1 MRERILI
8 VDDEAGVRAS
18 LTGILTDEGYRVDVV
33 ETGEAGVKAVESNRY
48 ELALLD
54 VWLPGIDGIETL
66 ARIQAI
72 DPDLPVVVISGHG
85 TVETA
90 VKAVRLGAADF
101 IEKPLSLERILLA
114 VSNSL
119 RRRKLEQ
126 EVRALKAEVE
136 HKNQIVGESDAIR
149 ELLGVI
155 RQAAPSN
162 GRVLITGENGTGKEL
177 VARGIHQQS
186 LRSAGPFVEVNCAAI
201 PEELIESELFGHTK
215 GSFTGATAS
224 RKGKFEI
231 ADGGTLFLDEIGDM
245 TLKTQAKVLR
255 ALQEQKIEPVG
266 GSASVSVDVRV
277 IAATN
282 KNLEDEIRRGTFRED
297 LYFRLNVIPI
307 HVNPLRE
314 RRSDIPMLVKHFS
327 KGYAAEYGRHIKDY
341 SPEAMAMLVAHDWPG
356 NVREL
361 RNMVE
366 RLVIMSRGDV
376 IEAGDL
382 GVLRSSQGA
391 EATTPLAGSVGS
403 SSPSALASLHD
414 ASIPCD
420 FETLALAREDFE
432 RRYIAK
438 KHESCHGNMSRTAEA
453 LGVERSYLY
462 KKMKALGLIAPK
474 KGADSPDT
482 VEA

>member
-18 LTGILTDEGYRVDVV
+18 LSGILSDEGYRVDAV
-33 ETGEAGVKAVESNRY
+33 ETGEAGIKAVEANRY

-66 ARIQAI
+66 TRIQAV

-136 HKNQIVGESDAIR
+136 HRHQIVGESDAIK
-149 ELLGVI
+149 ELLRVI
-155 RQAAPSN
+155 AQAAPSN

-215 GSFTGATAS
+215 GSFTGAVSS

-266 GSASVSVDVRV
+266 GAASVSVDVRV

-282 KNLEDEIRRGTFRED
+282 KNLEDEIRKGAFRDD

-307 HVNPLRE
+307 YVIPLRE
-314 RRSDIPMLVKHFS
+314 RRFDIPMLVRHFS
-327 KGYAAEYGRHIKDY
+327 REYAAEYGRHIKDY
-341 SPEAMAMLVAHDWPG
+341 SPGAMEVLVAHDWPG

-366 RLVIMSRGDV
+366 RLVIMAKGDV
-376 IEAGDL
+376 VQVSDL
-382 GVLRSSQGA
+382 GVLRSPMVA
-391 EATTPLAGSVGS
+391 EGNGS
-403 SSPSALASLHD
+403 SSVSPTLAATGPASAPQAP
-414 ASIPCD
+414 IVD
-420 FETLALAREDFE
+420 FETLSLAREDFE

-474 KGADSPDT
+474 KGQDAAEP
-482 VEA
+482 

>member
-18 LTGILTDEGYRVDVV
+18 VSGILSDEGYRVDAV
-33 ETGEAGVKAVESNRY
+33 ETGEAGVKAVESTRY
-48 ELALLD
+48 DLALID

-66 ARIQAI
+66 TRMQTV

-119 RRRKLEQ
+119 RLKDLEKKVRELKL
-126 EVRALKAEVE
+126 KDKD
-136 HKNQIVGESDAIR
+136 KNQIVGESEAVH
-149 ELLGVI
+149 ELLQLI
-155 RQAAPSN
+155 ERAAPSN

-177 VARGIHQQS
+177 VARGIHRQS
-186 LRSAGPFVEVNCAAI
+186 LRSSGPFVEVNCAAI
-201 PEELIESELFGHTK
+201 PEELIESELFGHAK

-224 RKGKFEI
+224 RKGKFEM

-266 GSASVSVDVRV
+266 GAPSVNVDVRV

-282 KNLEDEIRRGTFRED
+282 KNLEDEIRKGAFRED

-307 HVNPLRE
+307 HVTPLRE
-314 RRSDIPMLVKHFS
+314 RRSDIPLLVRHFS
-327 KGYAAEYGRHIKDY
+327 SGYAAEYGRHIKDY
-341 SPEAMAMLVAHDWPG
+341 SPEAMQMLVSHDWPG

-366 RLVIMSRGDV
+366 RHVIMAKGDV
-376 IEAGDL
+376 VEVGDL
-382 GVLRSSQGA
+382 RVLR
-391 EATTPLAGSVGS
+391 
-403 SSPSALASLHD
+403 PSAATDSGPVSIGPAAPASAPAAVPAAVELQ
-414 ASIPCD
+414 D

-432 RRYIAK
+432 RRYIAR
-438 KHESCHGNMSRTAEA
+438 KHEACSGNMSRTAEA

-462 KKMKALGLIAPK
+462 KKMKALGLISPK
-474 KGADSPDT
+474 KGAEIPDPA
-482 VEA
+482 EA

>member
-1 MRERILI
+1 MQ
-8 VDDEAGVRAS
+8 RAN
-18 LTGILTDEGYRVDVV
+18 
-33 ETGEAGVKAVESNRY
+33 GEAAPATRNTTPITK
-48 ELALLD
+48 D
-54 VWLPGIDGIETL
+54 
-66 ARIQAI
+66 
-72 DPDLPVVVISGHG
+72 
-85 TVETA
+85 
-90 VKAVRLGAADF
+90 
-101 IEKPLSLERILLA
+101 RILLA

-136 HKNQIVGESDAIR
+136 HKHQIVGESEAIK

-155 RQAAPSN
+155 AQAAPSN

-186 LRSAGPFVEVNCAAI
+186 LRSGGPFVEVNCAAI
-201 PEELIESELFGHTK
+201 PEELIESELFGHAK

-266 GSASVSVDVRV
+266 GAAGVNVDVRV

-282 KNLEDEIRRGTFRED
+282 KNLEDEIRKGTFRED

-307 HVNPLRE
+307 HVIPLRE
-314 RRSDIPMLVKHFS
+314 RRSDIPLLVRHFS
-327 KGYAAEYGRHIKDY
+327 REYAAEYGRHVKDY
-341 SPEAMAMLVAHDWPG
+341 APAAMEMLSAHDWPG

-361 RNMVE
+361 RNMIE
-366 RLVIMSRGDV
+366 RLVIMAKGDLV
-376 IEAGDL
+376 EVSDL
-382 GVLRSSQGA
+382 GVLRSPLLPDAAPLPEAPPRTPAEPASSNGA
-391 EATTPLAGSVGS
+391 LT
-403 SSPSALASLHD
+403 
-414 ASIPCD
+414 D
-420 FETLALAREDFE
+420 FESLAVAREDFE

-438 KHESCHGNMSRTAEA
+438 KHEACKGNMSRTAEA

-474 KGADSPDT
+474 KAGEGTDA
-482 VEA
+482 E

>member
-18 LTGILTDEGYRVDVV
+18 LSGILSDEGYRVDAV
-33 ETGEAGVKAVESNRY
+33 ETGEAGIKAVESNRY

-66 ARIQAI
+66 TRIQAI

-90 VKAVRLGAADF
+90 VKAVRLGATDF

-126 EVRALKAEVE
+126 EVKALKAEVE
-136 HKNQIVGESDAIR
+136 QKHQIVGESDAIK
-149 ELLGVI
+149 ELLGMI
-155 RQAAPSN
+155 AQAAPSN

-177 VARGIHQQS
+177 VARGVHQQS
-186 LRSAGPFVEVNCAAI
+186 LRSGGPFVEVNCAAI

-215 GSFTGATAS
+215 GSFTGATAA

-266 GSASVSVDVRV
+266 GSASVTVDVRV

-282 KNLEDEIRRGTFRED
+282 KNLEDEIRRGTFRDD

-307 HVNPLRE
+307 HVTPLRE
-314 RRSDIPMLVKHFS
+314 RRADIPRLVSHFS
-327 KGYAAEYGRHIKDY
+327 RIYAAEYGSRVKDY
-341 SPEAMAMLVAHDWPG
+341 SPAALEILVAHDWPG

-366 RLVIMSRGDV
+366 RLVIMAKGDMV
-376 IEAGDL
+376 EGGDL
-382 GVLRSSQGA
+382 GVLRP
-391 EATTPLAGSVGS
+391 PLAVDPWSATAVAS
-403 SSPSALASLHD
+403 DPTLKIPSAAAVNSEFAEFD
-414 ASIPCD
+414 
-420 FETLALAREDFE
+420 TLALAREDFE
-432 RRYIAK
+432 RRYIAR
-438 KHESCHGNMSRTAEA
+438 KHETCTGNMSRTAEA

-474 KGADSPDT
+474 KGS
-482 VEA
+482 

>member
-18 LTGILTDEGYRVDVV
+18 LSGILSDEGYRVDAV
-33 ETGEAGVKAVESNRY
+33 ETGEAGLKAVESNRY

-66 ARIQAI
+66 TRIQAI
-72 DPDLPVVVISGHG
+72 DPDLPIVVISGHG

-90 VKAVRLGAADF
+90 VKAVRLGAVDF

-119 RRRKLEQ
+119 RLKDLEKKVRELKLKDTS
-126 EVRALKAEVE
+126 A
-136 HKNQIVGESDAIR
+136 NQLVGESEAIQ
-149 ELLGVI
+149 ELLREI
-155 RQAAPSN
+155 AQAAPSN

-177 VARGIHQQS
+177 VARGIHRQS

-201 PEELIESELFGHTK
+201 PEELIESELFGHAK

-245 TLKTQAKVLR
+245 SLKTQAKVLR

-282 KNLEDEIRRGTFRED
+282 KSLEDEIRKGTFRED

-307 HVNPLRE
+307 HVIPLRE
-314 RRSDIPMLVKHFS
+314 RRSDIPTLVRHFS
-327 KGYAAEYGRHIKDY
+327 RAYAAEYGRQVKDY
-341 SPEAMAMLVAHDWPG
+341 SPEAMQMLVAHDWPG

-361 RNMVE
+361 RNLVE
-366 RLVIMSRGDV
+366 RHVIMAKGDKV
-376 IEAGDL
+376 EGSDL
-382 GVLRSSQGA
+382 RVLR
-391 EATTPLAGSVGS
+391 P
-403 SSPSALASLHD
+403 PSALDPGSASPPPSATSPATPLGPV
-414 ASIPCD
+414 ATAPPLGD
-420 FETLALAREDFE
+420 FETLAEAREDFE
-432 RRYIAK
+432 RRYIAM
-438 KHESCHGNMSRTAEA
+438 KHEACRRNMSRTAEA

-474 KGADSPDT
+474 KGADVRET
-482 VEA
+482 AET

>member
-18 LTGILTDEGYRVDVV
+18 LSGILSDEGYRVDTV

-66 ARIQAI
+66 TRIQAI

-119 RRRKLEQ
+119 R
-126 EVRALKAEVE
+126 LKALEKQVQDLKIKDE
-136 HKNQIVGESDAIR
+136 QRYRIVGESEAIK
-149 ELLGVI
+149 ELLRVI
-155 RQAAPSN
+155 AQAAPSN

-186 LRSAGPFVEVNCAAI
+186 LRSGGRFVEVNCAAI
-201 PEELIESELFGHTK
+201 PEELIESELFGHAK

-266 GSASVSVDVRV
+266 GAAGVNVDVRV

-282 KNLEDEIRRGTFRED
+282 KNLEDEIRKGAFRED

-307 HVNPLRE
+307 HVIPLRE
-314 RRSDIPMLVKHFS
+314 RRTDIPLLVRHFS
-327 KGYAAEYGRHIKDY
+327 REYAAEYGRHVKDY
-341 SPEAMAMLVAHDWPG
+341 APAAMEMLSVHDWPG

-361 RNMVE
+361 RNMIE
-366 RLVIMSRGDV
+366 RLVIMAKGDLV
-376 IEAGDL
+376 EVSDL
-382 GVLRSSQGA
+382 GVLRSPMLPDVA
-391 EATTPLAGSVGS
+391 PVPEAAPRAPVDPALLNG
-403 SSPSALASLHD
+403 ALA
-414 ASIPCD
+414 D
-420 FETLALAREDFE
+420 FESLALAREDFE

-438 KHESCHGNMSRTAEA
+438 KHESCKGNMSRTAEA

-474 KGADSPDT
+474 KAGEGTDA
-482 VEA
+482 E

>member
-18 LTGILTDEGYRVDVV
+18 LSGILSDEGYRVDAV
-33 ETGEAGVKAVESNRY
+33 ETGEAGIKAVESNRY

-66 ARIQAI
+66 TRIQMV

-126 EVRALKAEVE
+126 EVRALKLEVE
-136 HKNQIVGESDAIR
+136 HKHKIVGESDAVG
-149 ELLGVI
+149 ELLRVI
-155 RQAAPSN
+155 GQAAQSN

-177 VARGIHQQS
+177 VARGIHLQS
-186 LRSAGPFVEVNCAAI
+186 LRSGGPFVEVNCAAI
-201 PEELIESELFGHTK
+201 PEELIESELFGHAK

-266 GSASVSVDVRV
+266 GSASVTVDVRV

-282 KNLEDEIRRGTFRED
+282 KNLEDEIRKGTFRED

-307 HVNPLRE
+307 HVLPLRE
-314 RRSDIPMLVKHFS
+314 RRSDIPMLVRHFS
-327 KGYAAEYGRHIKDY
+327 REYAAEYGRHIKDY
-341 SPEAMAMLVAHDWPG
+341 SPAAMEMLVCHDWPG

-366 RLVIMSRGDV
+366 RVVIMAKGDMV
-376 IEAGDL
+376 EVSDL
-382 GVLRSSQGA
+382 GVLRSGSVVDSPNGS
-391 EATTPLAGSVGS
+391 PLANGAASDSGGANGS
-403 SSPSALASLHD
+403 SAPAT
-414 ASIPCD
+414 PCD
-420 FETLALAREDFE
+420 FESLALAREDFE

-438 KHESCHGNMSRTAEA
+438 KHEACHGNMSRTAEA

-474 KGADSPDT
+474 KGLEA
-482 VEA
+482 VESES

>member
-1 MRERILI
+1 MRDRILI

-18 LTGILTDEGYRVDVV
+18 LSGILSDEGYRVDAV

-66 ARIQAI
+66 TRIQAI

-136 HKNQIVGESDAIR
+136 YKHQIIGESEAVQ
-149 ELLGVI
+149 ELLRVI
-155 RQAAPSN
+155 AQAAPSN

-186 LRSAGPFVEVNCAAI
+186 LRSGGPFVEVNCAAI

-266 GSASVSVDVRV
+266 GAASVNVDVRV

-282 KNLEDEIRRGTFRED
+282 KNLEDEIRKGTFRDD

-307 HVNPLRE
+307 HVIPLRE
-314 RRSDIPMLVKHFS
+314 RRSDIPLLVKHFS

-341 SPEAMAMLVAHDWPG
+341 ATEAIEVLVAHDWPG

-366 RLVIMSRGDV
+366 RLVIMAKGDV
-376 IEAGDL
+376 VQASDL
-382 GVLRSSQGA
+382 GVLRS
-391 EATTPLAGSVGS
+391 PLAADP
-403 SSPSALASLHD
+403 PSASVSSNGPVPGPATPTP
-414 ASIPCD
+414 AAAIAD
-420 FETLALAREDFE
+420 FDTLALAREDFE

-438 KHESCHGNMSRTAEA
+438 KHEACHGNMSRTAES

-474 KGADSPDT
+474 KGA
-482 VEA
+482 EAPNGEAR

>member
-1 MRERILI
+1 MPDAMRERILI
-8 VDDEAGVRAS
+8 VDDEAGVRSS
-18 LTGILTDEGYRVDVV
+18 LSGILTDEGYRVDAV
-33 ETGEAGVKAVESNRY
+33 ETGEAGVRAVESNRY

-66 ARIQAI
+66 SRIQAI

-136 HKNQIVGESDAIR
+136 HKSQIIGESEAIQN
-149 ELLGVI
+149 LLSVI
-155 RQAAPSN
+155 ALAAPSN

-186 LRSAGPFVEVNCAAI
+186 LRSGGSFVEVNCAAI

-224 RKGKFEI
+224 RKGKFEA

-255 ALQEQKIEPVG
+255 ALQEQKVEPVG
-266 GSASVSVDVRV
+266 GAASVIVDVRV

-282 KNLEDEIRRGTFRED
+282 KNLEDEIRKGTFRED

-307 HVNPLRE
+307 HVIPLRE

-327 KGYAAEYGRHIKDY
+327 REYAAEYGRHIKDY
-341 SPEAMAMLVAHDWPG
+341 SPEAMEMLVAHDWPG

-366 RLVIMSRGDV
+366 RLVIMAKGDRV
-376 IEAGDL
+376 EAADL
-382 GVLRSSQGA
+382 GVLRSAGLPGPAAAPSLGGQT
-391 EATTPLAGSVGS
+391 EAPAPVPDLALS
-403 SSPSALASLHD
+403 S
-414 ASIPCD
+414 D
-420 FETLALAREDFE
+420 FETLAVAREEFE

-438 KHESCHGNMSRTAEA
+438 KHEACHGNMSRTAEA

-474 KGADSPDT
+474 KAAEVAEP
-482 VEA
+482 